1 MGKSMKQRL
10 REQKK
15 KNHETFRQQM
25 VRDVAEQLE
34 EWSNRRDR
42 VIREQSRQL
51 RKTLEEIEQAT
62 QEAKKVAT
70 ELDRIRSSTLAEM
83 KRFKR
88 GRSWKFYGAC
98 FGSSLAGSLTAIII
112 CGNYWPTIQ
121 SILG

>member
-1 MGKSMKQRL
+1 MADSMKQRL

-15 KNHETFRQQM
+15 KNHEAFRQQL

-34 EWSNRRDR
+34 EWSAQRDR
-42 VIREQSRQL
+42 VIQEQSRQL
-51 RKTLEEIEQAT
+51 KRTLEEIEQAT
-62 QEAKKVAT
+62 QEAKRVAT
-70 ELDRIRSSTLAEM
+70 ELDQIRYNTMSEI

-98 FGSSLAGSLTAIII
+98 FGASLAGSLTAIII

-121 SILG
+121 HILG

>member
-1 MGKSMKQRL
+1 
-10 REQKK
+10 
-15 KNHETFRQQM
+15 M

-34 EWSNRRDR
+34 EWSAQRDR

-51 RKTLEEIEQAT
+51 QKTLQEIEQAT
-62 QEAKKVAT
+62 RAGKEVAT
-70 ELDRIRSSTLAEM
+70 EFDQIRYNTMSEI

-98 FGSSLAGSLTAIII
+98 LGASLAGSLTAIII